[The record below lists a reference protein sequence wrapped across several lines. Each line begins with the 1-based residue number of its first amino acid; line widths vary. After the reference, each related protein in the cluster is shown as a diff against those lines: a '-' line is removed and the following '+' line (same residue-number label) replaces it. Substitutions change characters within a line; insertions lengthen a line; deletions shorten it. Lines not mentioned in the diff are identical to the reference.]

1 MSLDAYT
8 SRNAGDA
15 LLICYSIVSCL
26 LVGVHLLALLM
37 SMCILPEL
45 KSVLR
50 HSDGWINHEKKQPLA
65 SLDIC
70 IEIAWVVSTGLG
82 LFLFILELGLILWIK
97 VSGYSRTAAISA
109 IVTLCIVGCPFILF
123 SVGFYIRVARS
134 KVHLHQA
141 DLEIMERGAIA
152 RGLFPNQSAP
162 MTAMTNR
169 ADIH

>member
-1 MSLDAYT
+1 
-8 SRNAGDA
+8 
-15 LLICYSIVSCL
+15 
-26 LVGVHLLALLM
+26 M

-45 KSVLR
+45 KSVIR
-50 HSDGWINHEKKQPLA
+50 HSDVWMNNENKKPLE

-123 SVGFYIRVARS
+123 SVGFYIRVVRT
-134 KVHLHQA
+134 KVHLHQT
-141 DLEIMERGAIA
+141 DLEMIERGAIA
-152 RGLFPNQSAP
+152 RGLFPNQSTP
-162 MTAMTNR
+162 ITAIANGGQVR
-169 ADIH
+169 